1 VAAARSTRLAWV
13 VATLLAAGLAAQE
26 LRWQLHAPFS
36 LAGLSH
42 AVGVPVDVTLT
53 AGFALRNDSR
63 LPLEIERL
71 TLQGDQQR
79 EGGGMIYLS
88 TTELAV
94 LRGVAEGE
102 AVPAMP
108 GTLLERGLR
117 GGEPVGQRVAP
128 GESIELGASLV
139 GDGAGEYGLGPFE
152 IGYRWGPFHGT
163 QNVPLPRDYR
173 VRVTGIEG
181 RPP

>member
-1 VAAARSTRLAWV
+1 VAALRSLRLAWV
-13 VATLLAAGLAAQE
+13 VAALLAAAVVAQE

-71 TLQGDQQR
+71 SLRGDQQR
-79 EGGGMIYLS
+79 AGGEMVFLS
-88 TTELAV
+88 TTELAL

-152 IGYRWGPFHGT
+152 IDYRWGPFRGS
-163 QNVPLPRDYR
+163 QEVPLPRDYR
-173 VRVTGIEG
+173 VRVTAIDG
-181 RPP
+181 RSP